1 MYIYTMRSIYFSIL
15 LVTIGGLWTS
25 ASAVKKSVLFI
36 GNSYIYTNNVPE
48 ILEFIC
54 LANNDT
60 LYRDQ
65 NTPGGYTLEA
75 HSTNGIT
82 TSLINSQPWDIVILQ
97 EQSQR
102 PAFPQSQVE
111 TEVYPYATDL
121 YNKIK
126 AHNSCTEVMFMM
138 TWGYKN
144 GDASNCAF
152 YPPICTYSG
161 MQDGIRTS
169 YLRMALDNN
178 ANVAPVGAAWK
189 VVRDSFPNIDLYSPD
204 ESHPSLSGSY
214 LEACVLYASI
224 FHKSPVGNTYT
235 AGLNATDAGVLQ
247 SIAAMVTL
255 DSLEQWQQY
264 GNLPYARYLYSQ
276 AGNTISFQN
285 LSQRATGYSWDFGDG
300 NTSIAQ
306 DPVHTYA
313 RDSIYTVTLTA
324 ENGCNTEI
332 YTLLINTYPDGV
344 VAIRKENDAYVYWQ
358 NGYNYLKLNKQK
370 FDKLCV
376 YDMNG
381 KEVFVRGLLNGD
393 DNILL
398 PVSPGI
404 YVYKLYGA
412 AIVTGKFSQQ

>member
-25 ASAVKKSVLFI
+25 ANAVKKSVLFI

-111 TEVYPYATDL
+111 TDVYPYATDL

-235 AGLNATDAGVLQ
+235 AGLNATDAEVLQ
-247 SIAAMVTL
+247 SIAAIVTL

-276 AGNTISFQN
+276 TANTISFQN

-300 NTSIAQ
+300 NISIAQ

-324 ENGCNTEI
+324 VNSCNTEV
-332 YTLLINTYPDGV
+332 YTSLINTYPDGV

-358 NGYNYLKLNKQK
+358 NGYNYLKLSKQR